1 MSNGFSI
8 ENTTV
13 TTAVNETNFQNNQK
27 SILSGSGII
36 NTNYSTVYIINTG
49 LSYIIT
55 LPNCNYTGK
64 VINIIVT
71 SNELSSSSNIT
82 MNYVDGWGNNQF
94 YIFGTLGDSFS
105 CTSTTLG
112 WHIVANIFTDLPV
125 VTTSSFT
132 RTMSD
137 GILIGTVS
145 SSLTIINLSNK
156 TT

>member
-1 MSNGFSI
+1 
-8 ENTTV
+8 
-13 TTAVNETNFQNNQK
+13 
-27 SILSGSGII
+27 
-36 NTNYSTVYIINTG
+36 
-49 LSYIIT
+49 
-55 LPNCNYTGK
+55 
-64 VINIIVT
+64 
-71 SNELSSSSNIT
+71 

-145 SSLTIINLSNK
+145 SSLTIIKSGVVYSDIDTNPMIGSGIEIDTDPVSENIDITFDIGYS
-156 TT
+156 TTYYARAFAQNSLGFGYIHHRLVAIVVV